1 MDEYGQKSRN
11 VIMNYGKQFK
21 KACRHLGIKG
31 KTLHS
36 LRHTY
41 AVRRWAITGDI
52 KMVSQEIGHSSVM
65 MTEKYAKCKLPR
77 LQDDF
82 PSLRERIA
90 LRLVPPTEDSYFTN
104 LLQSV

>member
-1 MDEYGQKSRN
+1 MIWKFN
-11 VIMNYGKQFK
+11 N
-21 KACRHLGIKG
+21 ACRSVGITG
-31 KTLHS
+31 KTLHN
-36 LRHTY
+36 LRDTY

-52 KMVSQEIGHSSVM
+52 KMVSDEIGHSSVV

-90 LRLVPPTEDSYFTN
+90 LRLIPPTEDSYFTN
-104 LLQSV
+104 LLQIV

>member
-1 MDEYGQKSRN
+1 
-11 VIMNYGKQFK
+11 MNYGKQFK

-52 KMVSQEIGHSSVM
+52 KMVSQEIGHSSVV
-65 MTEKYAKCKLPR
+65 MTEKYANFNLRKLK
-77 LQDDF
+77 DDF
-82 PSLRERIA
+82 PTLIERIA
-90 LRLVPPTEDSYFTN
+90 LRLFLPIEDS
-104 LLQSV
+104 